1 MAKLLASA
9 LSWLLRKR
17 LLLVPL
23 VLVAAGLLLLRQ
35 SSPALSRV
43 HWRSDWSWVDLGSS
57 GMAPMR
63 RYRSFDHASV
73 DVRFL
78 ARDDALCSRDQLF
91 LATRG
96 SGTEPGAVIL
106 DHAGELVWRQPR
118 MAAEVHDFRVQEYK
132 GERFLTFWAGAPD
145 GGAKQGS
152 WYMVRCP
159 DEATPSRPC
168 ERHGATPGFEFGDM
182 HEFELTPNGTA
193 LVTIY
198 NSIPADLSP
207 LGGAAKGY
215 ILDGIFQEIDIETGS
230 VLFQW
235 HASNHIP
242 LKTSK
247 KPIKGCSD
255 DPKRAFLGCGNKPDA
270 AFDYYHINSVQKD
283 PKGNYLI
290 SGRHTSSLTYIN
302 GTSGEPLWHMG
313 GDMNQFETIPLG
325 TKVLFAWQHHARLHD
340 DDTITLLDNNAY
352 DPKARRT
359 ESRGLRLQAD
369 FDSMNV
375 TLQTAYTHPQQIM
388 AFSQGNAQVLPDSGN
403 VLVGWG
409 SSAAF
414 TEFSADGEVL
424 CDARF
429 APAALFSF
437 QPLSSYRVYRGRWVG
452 KPQDAP
458 RVAVAGRSIYVSWNG
473 ATEVA
478 AWRLQG
484 KTTTTT
490 TTTAAGNGGG
500 GGGEDNAF
508 EDVVEIPK
516 THFESEFAAAN
527 LTRSYSKIRVQA
539 IDVGGVTL
547 GTTAEVD
554 PPSRWSLLIGAI
566 DLLLVGAAA
575 GIVVGCVLLVV
586 GVMSCRRRYS
596 KTAGYKPVEMHDL
609 S

>member
-78 ARDDALCSRDQLF
+78 ARDDARCSRDQLF

-96 SGTEPGAVIL
+96 SDTEPGAVIL

-152 WYMVRCP
+152 WYMM
-159 DEATPSRPC
+159 DDTYTI
-168 ERHGATPGFEFGDM
+168 RHNISAPGFEFGDM

-369 FDSMNV
+369 FGSMNV

-490 TTTAAGNGGG
+490 TTAAGNGG

-508 EDVVEIPK
+508 ENVVEIPK